1 MRKLVIVVEGDSA
14 EAAHSLGIEFIALDF
29 LPLIGIEPEDVTAQF
44 VEEEV
49 SE

>member
-1 MRKLVIVVEGDSA
+1 MRKLAIVVEGDSA
-14 EAAHSLGIEFIALDF
+14 EAADSLGIEFITLDF

-49 SE
+49 TK